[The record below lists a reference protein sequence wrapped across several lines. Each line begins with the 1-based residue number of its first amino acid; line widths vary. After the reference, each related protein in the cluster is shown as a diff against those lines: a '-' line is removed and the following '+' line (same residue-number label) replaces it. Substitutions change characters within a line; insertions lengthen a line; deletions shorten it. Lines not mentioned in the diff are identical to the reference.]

1 MIHWSDIYN
10 SYDDYLAERQIDYGR
25 DLKRA
30 KGIMVGLAISVFVWV
45 LLTWMVFK

>member
-30 KGIMVGLAISVFVWV
+30 KGIMLGLVISVPFWV
-45 LLTWMVFK
+45 LLNWVVL

>member
-10 SYDDYLAERQIDYGR
+10 SYDDYIDERQIDYGR

-30 KGIMVGLAISVFVWV
+30 KGIMLGLVISVPVWV
-45 LLTWMVFK
+45 LLNWVVL